1 MSSYLRP
8 LIGTLALTLA
18 ALARAQGPVQPLPI
32 FVTLF
37 PTTLGTQQ
45 AVGLQLGLY
54 DWDMSI
60 SLPRPA
66 AMQGLNLR
74 LDRLGDESV
83 ARTSVGASVGAAW
96 RTSLGRVG
104 VNYRI
109 DTGAL
114 NEPNPARSFGVTYGY
129 AFRSGLKL
137 STSLDR
143 GLNEAGPR
151 WGGGLTI
158 TYSH

>member
-1 MSSYLRP
+1 MFSSAKP
-8 LIGTLALTLA
+8 LFGAWVLALAGLTH
-18 ALARAQGPVQPLPI
+18 AQGPVQALPI
-32 FVTLF
+32 SVTLY
-37 PTTLGTQQ
+37 PTTLGTHQ

-54 DWDMSI
+54 DWDMSV

-74 LDRLGDESV
+74 LDRSLDDAGG
-83 ARTSVGASVGAAW
+83 RGAAGVGAAW
-96 RTSLGRVG
+96 RTSLGRLG

-109 DTGAL
+109 DANTL
-114 NEPNPARSFGVTYGY
+114 NEASPVRSLGLSYGY
-129 AFRSGLKL
+129 EFRSGLKL

-143 GLNEAGPR
+143 GFNETGPR
-151 WGGGLTI
+151 WGGGLSI